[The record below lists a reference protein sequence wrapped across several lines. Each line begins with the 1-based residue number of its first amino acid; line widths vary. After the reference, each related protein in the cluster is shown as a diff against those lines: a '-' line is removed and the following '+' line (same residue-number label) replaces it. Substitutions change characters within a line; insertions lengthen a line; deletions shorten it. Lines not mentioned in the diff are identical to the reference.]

1 MIKMAKKTMAKL
13 VADVTLISNRG
24 IETVLSFV
32 DGLKLEDIP
41 DPYKC
46 FSMRITSKR
55 VGRTGRYE
63 TSILPNDCAPTL
75 YHRRPPKTGMAD
87 INSREEIIDAHF
99 EAVDKY
105 KRAYARQKET
115 KDLNL

>member
-1 MIKMAKKTMAKL
+1 MKNKMAKQIMTKL

-24 IETVLSFV
+24 IETVLSFA

-41 DPYKC
+41 DPYRC

-55 VGRTGRYE
+55 VGRTRRYE
-63 TSILPNDCAPTL
+63 TSIFPNDCEPTV
-75 YHRRPPKTGMAD
+75 YHRRPPKTGMME
-87 INSREEIIDAHF
+87 INFREDIIDAHF
-99 EAVDKY
+99 EAVDEY

-115 KDLNL
+115 KD